1 MSLSHAC
8 PSAGTRKAAALQA
21 NISSALQA
29 ELGIEA
35 PALKISCPTKT
46 A

>member
-1 MSLSHAC
+1 MNLSHVC
-8 PSAGTRKAAALQA
+8 PSAGAGKAAALQA
-21 NISSALQA
+21 NISSALLA
-29 ELGIEA
+29 GLGIEA